1 MSGRDLTGYVPIVTP
16 KLWGAEGKAI
26 TGVMITIPAHGGG
39 LFISEPNLRI
49 LADQLHD
56 HADAYDNGNG
66 KTATEQLN
74 ETRTK
79 EITT

>member
-1 MSGRDLTGYVPIVTP
+1 MSGRDLTGYIPVVSP
-16 KLWGAEGKAI
+16 KLWGAGGKAI

-56 HADAYDNGNG
+56 TADAYDNG
-66 KTATEQLN
+66 
-74 ETRTK
+74 
-79 EITT
+79 EITIDQLKHQQQENNA